1 MILLWY
7 HYVKKQDN
15 TILLHFFLPISLL
28 FSIPKRFLSVYS
40 SVWWGFMYDYGWV

>member
-15 TILLHFFLPISLL
+15 TILLHFF
-28 FSIPKRFLSVYS
+28 FANFLVILHS
-40 SVWWGFMYDYGWV
+40 